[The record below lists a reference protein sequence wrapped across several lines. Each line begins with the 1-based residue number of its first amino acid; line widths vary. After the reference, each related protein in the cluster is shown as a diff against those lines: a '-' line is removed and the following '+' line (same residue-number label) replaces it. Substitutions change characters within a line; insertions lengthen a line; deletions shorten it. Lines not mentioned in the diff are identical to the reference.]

1 MLTCLLF
8 QVYIDMIYI
17 LCLFSLFQMPALL
30 SQVQQALGIPST
42 PTLPGSD
49 PVPSTSKA
57 PNILPAV
64 SSSASP
70 IIAEASGSEDED
82 VQTIAVPFR
91 SGNSD
96 AYLPMISV
104 DDSWSSDT
112 EFRFVNYS
120 FAFFCLKRVFLMQHF
135 ISSCGFF
142 SSI

>member
-1 MLTCLLF
+1 MLTCLF
-8 QVYIDMIYI
+8 VQVNIDMIYI

-30 SQVQQALGIPST
+30 SQVQQALGLPST

-64 SSSASP
+64 SSSAPP
-70 IIAEASGSEDED
+70 IIAEASGSDDED

-112 EFRFVNYS
+112 EFRFV
-120 FAFFCLKRVFLMQHF
+120 LH
-135 ISSCGFF
+135 
-142 SSI
+142 SINREKLLFKAIFN